1 MTSDKI
7 YLFWDFKIEFWDV
20 KIKFRASSF
29 LMKWNSS
36 MFYTPRRLGLGV
48 AVQVSINERWML
60 QCHEQSIFNLKMF
73 PGGILKK

>member
-1 MTSDKI
+1 
-7 YLFWDFKIEFWDV
+7 
-20 KIKFRASSF
+20 
-29 LMKWNSS
+29 